1 MRTPLINSLTAKEAV
16 MTENRTDRLACLFD
30 GLREKGE
37 GAFVPFVNLCDPD
50 AATSEVVIEALIA
63 GGADALELGIPFS
76 DPCADGPVI
85 QASAV
90 RALASGAT
98 TAGCFEVLARIRAKH
113 PDIPV
118 GLLVYINLVTAPGV
132 EVFFKK
138 AAEAGADAVLI
149 ADLPIAMREA
159 EPEWDRAANEA
170 GLHLIAI
177 APPEL
182 DDARAEVI
190 AQRSTGYVYLLGRAG
205 ITGTDKKGHLSQS
218 VVKKL
223 RDRKAAPLLL
233 GFGISTP
240 DDVAAAVAGG
250 ADGVIAGSAVVQ
262 IVNRYLGDVPA
273 MTRELTD
280 YVRRM
285 KAATRQ

>member
-1 MRTPLINSLTAKEAV
+1 
-16 MTENRTDRLACLFD
+16 MTENRHDRLARLFD
-30 GLREKGE
+30 GLRKKGE

-50 AATSEVVIEALIA
+50 AATSEAVIEALIA

-118 GLLVYINLVTAPGV
+118 GLLVYINLVPAPGV
-132 EVFFKK
+132 AVFFKM

-159 EPEWDRAANEA
+159 EPEWDRAAQAA

-182 DDARAEVI
+182 DDARAEAI
-190 AQRSTGYVYLLGRAG
+190 AERSTGYVYLLGRAG

>member
-1 MRTPLINSLTAKEAV
+1 
-16 MTENRTDRLACLFD
+16 MTENRTDRLARLFD

-98 TAGCFEVLARIRAKH
+98 TAGCFEVLARIRAKVLARIRAKH

-118 GLLVYINLVTAPGV
+118 GLLVYINLVTAPGA

-159 EPEWDRAANEA
+159 EPEWDRAAQAA

-190 AQRSTGYVYLLGRAG
+190 AERSTGYVYLLGRAG

-240 DDVAAAVAGG
+240 EDVAAAVAGG
-250 ADGVIAGSAVVQ
+250 ADGAIAGSAVVQ

>member
-1 MRTPLINSLTAKEAV
+1 

-50 AATSEVVIEALIA
+50 AATSEAVIEALIA

-113 PDIPV
+113 PDIPA

-159 EPEWDRAANEA
+159 EPEWDLAANEA

-190 AQRSTGYVYLLGRAG
+190 AERSTGYVYLLGRAG

-240 DDVAAAVAGG
+240 DDVAAAGAGG

>member
-1 MRTPLINSLTAKEAV
+1 
-16 MTENRTDRLACLFD
+16 MTENRTDRLARLFD
-30 GLREKGE
+30 GLRKKGE

-50 AATSEVVIEALIA
+50 PATSEAVIEALIA

-90 RALASGAT
+90 RALAAGAT
-98 TAGCFEVLARIRAKH
+98 TAGCFEVLGRIRVKH

-118 GLLVYINLVTAPGV
+118 GLLVYINLVTAPGA

-138 AAEAGADAVLI
+138 AVEAGADAVLI

-159 EPEWDRAANEA
+159 EPEWDRAAQAA

-182 DDARAEVI
+182 DDARAEAI
-190 AQRSTGYVYLLGRAG
+190 AERSTGYVYLLGRAG

>member
-1 MRTPLINSLTAKEAV
+1 
-16 MTENRTDRLACLFD
+16 MTENRTDRLARLFD
-30 GLREKGE
+30 GLRKKGE

-90 RALASGAT
+90 RALAYGAT

-132 EVFFKK
+132 TTFFRK

-149 ADLPIAMREA
+149 ADLPVAMREA
-159 EPEWDRAANEA
+159 EPEWDQAAQEA

-182 DDARAEVI
+182 DDARAEAV
-190 AQRSTGYVYLLGRAG
+190 AQRSTGYVYLLGRADYVSVTDNEALAAFVELSRREG
-205 ITGTDKKGHLSQS
+205 IIPALESSHALAYAL
-218 VVKKL
+218 KL
-223 RDRKAAPLLL
+223 ARANPEKEQNL
-233 GFGISTP
+233 
-240 DDVAAAVAGG
+240 
-250 ADGVIAGSAVVQ
+250 
-262 IVNRYLGDVPA
+262 IVNLSGRGDKDIFTVSRILEEKGLFTEGRLDA
-273 MTRELTD
+273 DAARKLTD
-280 YVRRM
+280 CEGGRHD
-285 KAATRQ
+285 

>member
-1 MRTPLINSLTAKEAV
+1 
-16 MTENRTDRLACLFD
+16 MTENRTDRLARLFG
-30 GLREKGE
+30 GLRDKGE

-50 AATSEVVIEALIA
+50 PATSEAVIEALIA

-113 PDIPV
+113 PDILV

-159 EPEWDRAANEA
+159 EPEWDRAAQAA

-182 DDARAEVI
+182 DDARAETI
-190 AQRSTGYVYLLGRAG
+190 AERSTGYVYLLGRAG

>member
-1 MRTPLINSLTAKEAV
+1 
-16 MTENRTDRLACLFD
+16 MTENRTDRLARLFG
-30 GLREKGE
+30 GLRDKGE

-50 AATSEVVIEALIA
+50 PATSEAVIEALIA

-113 PDIPV
+113 PDILV

-149 ADLPIAMREA
+149 ADLPIAMRET
-159 EPEWDRAANEA
+159 EPEWDRAAQAA

-182 DDARAEVI
+182 DDARAETI
-190 AQRSTGYVYLLGRAG
+190 AERSTGYVYLLGRAG

>member
-1 MRTPLINSLTAKEAV
+1 
-16 MTENRTDRLACLFD
+16 MTENRTDRLARLFG
-30 GLREKGE
+30 GLRDKGE

-50 AATSEVVIEALIA
+50 PATSEAVIEALIA

-90 RALASGAT
+90 RALAAGAT
-98 TAGCFEVLARIRAKH
+98 TTGCFEVLARIRAKH

-159 EPEWDRAANEA
+159 EPEWDRAAQAA

-182 DDARAEVI
+182 DDARAETI
-190 AQRSTGYVYLLGRAG
+190 AERSTGYVYLLGRAG
-205 ITGTDKKGHLSQS
+205 ITGTEKKGHLSQA

-223 RDRKAAPLLL
+223 CERKAAPLLL

-262 IVNRYLGDVPA
+262 IVNRYLWDVPA

-285 KAATRQ
+285 KAATRRQ

>member
-1 MRTPLINSLTAKEAV
+1 
-16 MTENRTDRLACLFD
+16 MTENRTDRLARLFG
-30 GLREKGE
+30 GLRDKGE

-50 AATSEVVIEALIA
+50 PATSEAVIEALIA

-98 TAGCFEVLARIRAKH
+98 TAGCFEVLGRIRAKH

-159 EPEWDRAANEA
+159 EPEWDLAANEA

-182 DDARAEVI
+182 DDARAQTI
-190 AQRSTGYVYLLGRAG
+190 AERSTGYVYLLGRAG
-205 ITGTDKKGHLSQS
+205 ITGTDKKGHLSQT
-218 VVKKL
+218 VLKKL

-240 DDVAAAVAGG
+240 EDVAAAVAGG

>member
-1 MRTPLINSLTAKEAV
+1 MQTPPVNSPTAKEDV
-16 MTENRTDRLACLFD
+16 MTENRTDRLARLFD
-30 GLREKGE
+30 GLRKKGE

-50 AATSEVVIEALIA
+50 AATSEAVIEALIA

-90 RALASGAT
+90 RALVAGAT
-98 TAGCFEVLARIRAKH
+98 TAGCFEVLGRIRAKH

-159 EPEWDRAANEA
+159 EPEWDRAAQAA

-182 DDARAEVI
+182 DDARAETI
-190 AQRSTGYVYLLGRAG
+190 AERSTGYVYLLGRAG

-240 DDVAAAVAGG
+240 EDVTAAVAGG

>member
-1 MRTPLINSLTAKEAV
+1 
-16 MTENRTDRLACLFD
+16 MTENRTDRLARLFG
-30 GLREKGE
+30 GLRDKGE

-50 AATSEVVIEALIA
+50 PVTSEAVIEALIA

-138 AAEAGADAVLI
+138 AAVAGADAVLI

-159 EPEWDRAANEA
+159 EPEWDRAAQAA

-182 DDARAEVI
+182 DDARAETI
-190 AQRSTGYVYLLGRAG
+190 AERSTGYVYLLGRAG

-240 DDVAAAVAGG
+240 EDVTAAVAGG

>member
-1 MRTPLINSLTAKEAV
+1 
-16 MTENRTDRLACLFD
+16 MTENRTDRLARLFD
-30 GLREKGE
+30 GLRKKGE

-50 AATSEVVIEALIA
+50 AATSEAVIEALIA

-118 GLLVYINLVTAPGV
+118 GLLVYINLVTAPGA

-159 EPEWDRAANEA
+159 EPEWDLAANEA

-182 DDARAEVI
+182 DDARAEAI
-190 AQRSTGYVYLLGRAG
+190 AERSTGYVYLLGRAG

-223 RDRKAAPLLL
+223 RERKAAPLLL

-240 DDVAAAVAGG
+240 EDVAAAVAGG
-250 ADGVIAGSAVVQ
+250 ADGVIAGSAVVK
-262 IVNRYLGDVPA
+262 IVNSYLGDVPA

-285 KAATRQ
+285 KAATR

>member
-1 MRTPLINSLTAKEAV
+1 M
-16 MTENRTDRLACLFD
+16 
-30 GLREKGE
+30 
-37 GAFVPFVNLCDPD
+37 PFVNLCDPD
-50 AATSEVVIEALIA
+50 PATSEAVIEALIA

-90 RALASGAT
+90 RALAAGAT
-98 TAGCFEVLARIRAKH
+98 TTGCFEVLARIRAKH

-118 GLLVYINLVTAPGV
+118 GLLVYINLVTAPGA

-138 AAEAGADAVLI
+138 AVEAGADAVLI

-159 EPEWDRAANEA
+159 EPEWDQAANEA

-190 AQRSTGYVYLLGRAG
+190 AERSTGYVYLLGRAG

-223 RDRKAAPLLL
+223 QERKAAPLLL
-233 GFGISTP
+233 GFGISMP
-240 DDVAAAVAGG
+240 EDVAAAVAGG
-250 ADGVIAGSAVVQ
+250 ADGVIAGSAVVK
-262 IVNRYLGDVPA
+262 IVNQYLGDVPA

-285 KAATRQ
+285 KAATRR

>member
-1 MRTPLINSLTAKEAV
+1 
-16 MTENRTDRLACLFD
+16 MTENCTDRLARLFD

-118 GLLVYINLVTAPGV
+118 GLLVYINFVTAPGV

-159 EPEWDRAANEA
+159 EPEWDRAAQAA

-182 DDARAEVI
+182 DDARAEAI
-190 AQRSTGYVYLLGRAG
+190 AERSTGYVYLLWRAG

>member
-1 MRTPLINSLTAKEAV
+1 M
-16 MTENRTDRLACLFD
+16 
-30 GLREKGE
+30 
-37 GAFVPFVNLCDPD
+37 
-50 AATSEVVIEALIA
+50 
-63 GGADALELGIPFS
+63 ELGIPFS

-90 RALASGAT
+90 RALAAGAT
-98 TAGCFEVLARIRAKH
+98 TAGCFEVLGRIRAKH

-159 EPEWDRAANEA
+159 EPEWDLAANEA

-182 DDARAEVI
+182 DDARAQTI
-190 AQRSTGYVYLLGRAG
+190 AERSTGYVYLLGRAG
-205 ITGTDKKGHLSQS
+205 ITGTDKKGHLSQT
-218 VVKKL
+218 VLKKL

-240 DDVAAAVAGG
+240 EDVAAAVAGG
-250 ADGVIAGSAVVQ
+250 ADGAIAGSAVVK
-262 IVNRYLGDVPA
+262 IVNRYLGNVPA

-285 KAATRQ
+285 KAATRRR

>member
-1 MRTPLINSLTAKEAV
+1 
-16 MTENRTDRLACLFD
+16 MTENRTDRLARLFG
-30 GLREKGE
+30 GLRDKGE

-50 AATSEVVIEALIA
+50 AATSEAVIEALIA

-132 EVFFKK
+132 EVSFKK
-138 AAEAGADAVLI
+138 AVEAGADAVLI

-159 EPEWDRAANEA
+159 EPEWDRAAQAA

-182 DDARAEVI
+182 DDARAEAV
-190 AQRSTGYVYLLGRAG
+190 AQRSMGYVYLLGRAG
-205 ITGTDKKGHLSQS
+205 ITGTDKKGHLSQA

-223 RDRKAAPLLL
+223 RERKAAPLLL

-240 DDVAAAVAGG
+240 EDVTVAVAGG

-285 KAATRQ
+285 KVATRRQ

>member
-1 MRTPLINSLTAKEAV
+1 
-16 MTENRTDRLACLFD
+16 MTENRTDRLARLFD
-30 GLREKGE
+30 GLRKKGE

-50 AATSEVVIEALIA
+50 PATSEAVIEALIA

-90 RALASGAT
+90 RALAAGAT
-98 TAGCFEVLARIRAKH
+98 TAGCFEVLGRIRAKH

-159 EPEWDRAANEA
+159 EPEWDLAANEA

-223 RDRKAAPLLL
+223 RERKAAPLLL

-240 DDVAAAVAGG
+240 EDVAAAVAGG
-250 ADGVIAGSAVVQ
+250 ADGVIVGSAVVK
-262 IVNRYLGDVPA
+262 IVNRCLGDVPA

-285 KAATRQ
+285 KAATRR

>member
-1 MRTPLINSLTAKEAV
+1 
-16 MTENRTDRLACLFD
+16 MTENRNDRLARLFD
-30 GLREKGE
+30 GLRKKGE

-50 AATSEVVIEALIA
+50 AATSEAVIEALIA

-159 EPEWDRAANEA
+159 EPEWDRAAQAA

-190 AQRSTGYVYLLGRAG
+190 AQRSTGYVYLLGRTG

>member
-1 MRTPLINSLTAKEAV
+1 
-16 MTENRTDRLACLFD
+16 MTENRTDRLARLFD
-30 GLREKGE
+30 GLRKKGE

-50 AATSEVVIEALIA
+50 AATSEAVIEALIA

-90 RALASGAT
+90 RALAAGAT
-98 TAGCFEVLARIRAKH
+98 TAGCFEVLGRIRAKH

-159 EPEWDRAANEA
+159 EPEWDRAAQAA

-182 DDARAEVI
+182 DDARAETI
-190 AQRSTGYVYLLGRAG
+190 AERSTGYVYLLGRAG

-240 DDVAAAVAGG
+240 EDVTAAVAGG

>member
-1 MRTPLINSLTAKEAV
+1 
-16 MTENRTDRLACLFD
+16 MTENRTDRLARLFG
-30 GLREKGE
+30 GLRDKGE

-50 AATSEVVIEALIA
+50 PATSEAVIEALIA

-138 AAEAGADAVLI
+138 AVEAGADAVLI

-159 EPEWDRAANEA
+159 EPEWDRAAQAA

-182 DDARAEVI
+182 DDARAEAI
-190 AQRSTGYVYLLGRAG
+190 AERSTGYVYRLGRAG
-205 ITGTDKKGHLSQS
+205 ITGTDKKGHLSQAA
-218 VVKKL
+218 VKKL
-223 RDRKAAPLLL
+223 RERKAAPLLL

-285 KAATRQ
+285 KAATRRQ

>member
-1 MRTPLINSLTAKEAV
+1 
-16 MTENRTDRLACLFD
+16 MTENRTDRLARLFG
-30 GLREKGE
+30 GLRDKGE

-50 AATSEVVIEALIA
+50 AATSEAVIEALIA

-90 RALASGAT
+90 RALAAGAT
-98 TAGCFEVLARIRAKH
+98 TAGCFEVLGRIRAKH

-159 EPEWDRAANEA
+159 EPEWDLAANEA

-182 DDARAEVI
+182 DDARAQTI
-190 AQRSTGYVYLLGRAG
+190 AERSTGYVYLLGRAG
-205 ITGTDKKGHLSQS
+205 ITGTDKKGHLSQT
-218 VVKKL
+218 VLKKL

-240 DDVAAAVAGG
+240 EDVAAAVAGG

-285 KAATRQ
+285 KAATRRR

>member
-1 MRTPLINSLTAKEAV
+1 
-16 MTENRTDRLACLFD
+16 MTENRTDRFARMFE
-30 GLREKGE
+30 GLCEKGE

-50 AATSEVVIEALIA
+50 AATSEAVIEALIA

-90 RALASGAT
+90 RALAAGAT

-113 PDIPV
+113 PEIPV

-132 EVFFKK
+132 GVANFFQK
-138 AAEAGADAVLI
+138 AAAAGADAVLI
-149 ADLPIAMREA
+149 ADLPVAMREA
-159 EPEWDRAANEA
+159 EPEWDQAARDA

-182 DDARAEVI
+182 DDARAQAI
-190 AQRSTGYVYLLGRAG
+190 AERSTGYVYLLGRAG
-205 ITGTDKKGHLSQS
+205 ITGTDKKGHLSVS

-223 RDRKAAPLLL
+223 REQGAAPLLL

-240 DDVAAAVAGG
+240 EDAAAAVAGG
-250 ADGVIAGSAVVQ
+250 ADGVIAGSAVVK
-262 IVNRYLGDVPA
+262 IVDRYLGDVPA
-273 MTRELTD
+273 MTRELMN
-280 YVRRM
+280 YVRGM
-285 KAATRQ
+285 KAATQRR

>member
-1 MRTPLINSLTAKEAV
+1 
-16 MTENRTDRLACLFD
+16 MTENRTDRLARLFG
-30 GLREKGE
+30 GLRDKGE
-37 GAFVPFVNLCDPD
+37 VAFVPFVNLCDPD
-50 AATSEVVIEALIA
+50 PATSEAVIEALIA

-98 TAGCFEVLARIRAKH
+98 TAGCFEVLGRIRAKH

-132 EVFFKK
+132 SEFFKK

-159 EPEWDRAANEA
+159 EPEWDQAAQAA

-182 DDARAEVI
+182 DDARAEAV

-205 ITGTDKKGHLSQS
+205 ITGTDKKGHLSQA

-223 RDRKAAPLLL
+223 RERKAAPLLL

-250 ADGVIAGSAVVQ
+250 ADGAIAGSAVVK
-262 IVNRYLGDVPA
+262 IVDRYLGDVPA

-280 YVRRM
+280 YVRGM
-285 KAATRQ
+285 KAATRRK

>member
-16 MTENRTDRLACLFD
+16 MTENRNDRLARLFD

-50 AATSEVVIEALIA
+50 AVTSEAVIEALIA

-159 EPEWDRAANEA
+159 EPEWDRAAQAA

-205 ITGTDKKGHLSQS
+205 ITGTDKKGRLSQS

>member
-1 MRTPLINSLTAKEAV
+1 
-16 MTENRTDRLACLFD
+16 MTENRTDRLARLFD
-30 GLREKGE
+30 GLRKKGE

-149 ADLPIAMREA
+149 ADLPIAMRET
-159 EPEWDRAANEA
+159 EPEWDRAAQAA

-182 DDARAEVI
+182 DDARAETI
-190 AQRSTGYVYLLGRAG
+190 AERSTGYVYLLGRAG

>member
-1 MRTPLINSLTAKEAV
+1 

-50 AATSEVVIEALIA
+50 AATSEAVIEALIA

-159 EPEWDRAANEA
+159 ELEWDRAAQAA

-240 DDVAAAVAGG
+240 DDVVAAVAGG

>member
-1 MRTPLINSLTAKEAV
+1 
-16 MTENRTDRLACLFD
+16 MTENRTDRLARLFG
-30 GLREKGE
+30 GLRDKGE

-50 AATSEVVIEALIA
+50 AATSEAVIEALIA

-90 RALASGAT
+90 RALAAGAT
-98 TAGCFEVLARIRAKH
+98 TAGCFEVLGRIRAKH

-159 EPEWDRAANEA
+159 EPEWDLAANEA

-182 DDARAEVI
+182 DDARAQTI
-190 AQRSTGYVYLLGRAG
+190 AERSTGYVYLLGRAG
-205 ITGTDKKGHLSQS
+205 ITGTDKKGHLSQT
-218 VVKKL
+218 VLKKL

>member
-1 MRTPLINSLTAKEAV
+1 
-16 MTENRTDRLACLFD
+16 MTENRTDRLARLFG
-30 GLREKGE
+30 GLRDKGE

-50 AATSEVVIEALIA
+50 PATSEAVIEALIA

-149 ADLPIAMREA
+149 ADLPIAMRET
-159 EPEWDRAANEA
+159 EPEWDRAAQAA

-182 DDARAEVI
+182 DDARAETI
-190 AQRSTGYVYLLGRAG
+190 AERSTGYVYLLGRAG

>member
-1 MRTPLINSLTAKEAV
+1 M
-16 MTENRTDRLACLFD
+16 
-30 GLREKGE
+30 
-37 GAFVPFVNLCDPD
+37 
-50 AATSEVVIEALIA
+50 IEALIA

-118 GLLVYINLVTAPGV
+118 GLLVYINLVTAPGA

-159 EPEWDRAANEA
+159 EPEWDRAAQAA

-182 DDARAEVI
+182 DDARAEAI
-190 AQRSTGYVYLLGRAG
+190 AERSTGYVYLLGRAG

-223 RDRKAAPLLL
+223 RERKAAPLLL

-240 DDVAAAVAGG
+240 EDVAAAVAGG
-250 ADGVIAGSAVVQ
+250 ADGAIAGSAVVK
-262 IVNRYLGDVPA
+262 IVNRCLGNVPA

>member
-1 MRTPLINSLTAKEAV
+1 
-16 MTENRTDRLACLFD
+16 MTENRTDRLARLFD
-30 GLREKGE
+30 GLRKKGE

-50 AATSEVVIEALIA
+50 PATSEVVIEALIA

-149 ADLPIAMREA
+149 ADLPIAMRET
-159 EPEWDRAANEA
+159 EPEWDRAAQAA

-182 DDARAEVI
+182 DDARAETI
-190 AQRSTGYVYLLGRAG
+190 AERSTGYVYLLGRAG

>member
-1 MRTPLINSLTAKEAV
+1 
-16 MTENRTDRLACLFD
+16 MTENRNDRLARLFD

-50 AATSEVVIEALIA
+50 AATSEAVIEALIA

-118 GLLVYINLVTAPGV
+118 GLLVYINLVTVPGA

-159 EPEWDRAANEA
+159 EPEWDLAANEA

-190 AQRSTGYVYLLGRAG
+190 AERSTGYVYLLGRAG

-223 RDRKAAPLLL
+223 RERKAAPLLL

-240 DDVAAAVAGG
+240 EDVAATVAGG
-250 ADGVIAGSAVVQ
+250 ADGAIAGSAVVK
-262 IVNRYLGDVPA
+262 IVNRCLGNVPA

>member
-1 MRTPLINSLTAKEAV
+1 M
-16 MTENRTDRLACLFD
+16 
-30 GLREKGE
+30 
-37 GAFVPFVNLCDPD
+37 
-50 AATSEVVIEALIA
+50 
-63 GGADALELGIPFS
+63 ELGIPFS

-90 RALASGAT
+90 RALAAGAT
-98 TAGCFEVLARIRAKH
+98 TTGCFEVLARIRAKH

-118 GLLVYINLVTAPGV
+118 GLLVYINLVTAPGA

-138 AAEAGADAVLI
+138 AVEAGADAVLI

-159 EPEWDRAANEA
+159 EPEWDQAANEA

-190 AQRSTGYVYLLGRAG
+190 AERSTGYVYLLGRAG

-240 DDVAAAVAGG
+240 EDVTAAVAGG
-250 ADGVIAGSAVVQ
+250 ADGVIAGSAVVK
-262 IVNRYLGDVPA
+262 IVDRYLGDVPA
-273 MTRELTD
+273 MKRELTD

-285 KAATRQ
+285 KAATRR

>member
-16 MTENRTDRLACLFD
+16 MTENRNDRLARLFD
-30 GLREKGE
+30 GLRKKGE

-50 AATSEVVIEALIA
+50 AATSEAVIEALIA
-63 GGADALELGIPFS
+63 GSADALELGIPFS

-118 GLLVYINLVTAPGV
+118 GLLVYINLVTAPGA

-159 EPEWDRAANEA
+159 EPEWDRAAQAA